1 MNRSDPKSDFVWV
14 ASGLLPK
21 NENGSLLSGGHQH
34 QLRFGQNLDE
44 TRCLESSE
52 DVVVNIEL
60 PMFFRPG
67 GKKLPANALIN
78 DD

>member
-1 MNRSDPKSDFVWV
+1 LGGIRK
-14 ASGLLPK
+14 GLLPK
-21 NENGSLLSGGHQH
+21 NENGYLLGGGHQH

-60 PMFFRPG
+60 PICFFG
-67 GKKLPANALIN
+67 QVEKKKLPANALTN